1 MSRFQL
7 PKYLSDYLNT
17 RLDAPTQSWVDFTH
31 YYSQLNPYFIDY
43 LNRTVKP
50 CVALATASRDQ
61 LHRHLSMGIGY
72 ALKKAAVQLIKGDN
86 LIFNGDDRA
95 TAFLSDI
102 WSRKSHFERLIEV
115 AVDNTLA
122 GGTSALKTDVNVH
135 GRVSLSSFRV
145 DRFYATTDCF
155 GDVCEC
161 ILLANLLTAQK
172 SEDGIGAY
180 WLVEHRQFKNG
191 EPIVT
196 FKVHTNG
203 GVAGTNVL
211 PMIYGAG
218 LAKKNLPATVLRTV
232 NSLGI
237 ELNTPMKLPFKEGLG
252 VRLLLNTATN
262 ATVPGLVMGDP
273 LLYGAQ
279 DLLWS
284 IDTVFCGSVID
295 VINGEGKILAPSR
308 FINEVTKLL
317 KDNGFK
323 VNGQRADTWGENDDG
338 VTYLMTERD
347 KDFNPQPIQFN
358 IRATEY
364 TSMFECYLRQVTAH
378 AGFSPTSIFPFLADN
393 SARTA
398 TEVTSDDNK
407 TRATVVSWHR
417 LNLPTIN
424 DALEEVL
431 YLEGFQGHAALQL
444 TDYIG
449 NKIQRDQNLRENYAA
464 GALPQDI
471 FVQKINGIT
480 DAETQ
485 EYIAKINAEADEREK
500 KKQSSIFGDID
511 NIGL

>member
-72 ALKKAAVQLIKGDN
+72 AIKKAAVQLIKGDS
-86 LIFNGDDRA
+86 LIFNGDDKA

-102 WSRKSHFERLIEV
+102 WARKSHFERLIEV
-115 AVDNTLA
+115 AVDNTVI
-122 GGTSALKTDVNVH
+122 GGTSALKTDVNAY
-135 GRVSLSSFRV
+135 GRVSLSSYRV

-155 GDVCEC
+155 GEVCEC
-161 ILLANLLTAQK
+161 ILLANLLTSQK
-172 SEDGIGAY
+172 STDGVGAY
-180 WLVEHRQFKNG
+180 WLVEHRQYKNG

-211 PMIYGAG
+211 PIIYGAG

-232 NSLGI
+232 NALGI

-308 FINEVTKLL
+308 FINEVSRLL

-323 VNGQRADTWGENDDG
+323 ITGQREEAWTNNDDG

-347 KDFNPQPIQFN
+347 KDFSPTPIQFN
-358 IRATEY
+358 IRAQEY
-364 TSMFECYLRQVTAH
+364 STMYEWYLRQITAN
-378 AGFSPTSIFPFLADN
+378 AGFTPTSVFPFLADN
-393 SARTA
+393 SVKTA
-398 TEVTSDDNK
+398 TEVNSDDNK
-407 TRATVVSWHR
+407 TRATVSSWHR

-431 YLEGFQGHAALQL
+431 YLEGFKGRAALQL

-449 NKIQRDQNLRENYAA
+449 NKIQRDQDLRENYAA
-464 GALPQDI
+464 GAIPQDV

-480 DAETQ
+480 DAETN
-485 EYIAKINAEADEREK
+485 EYIAKINAERKEKEASAFGAIAGFGNDE
-500 KKQSSIFGDID
+500 
-511 NIGL
+511 